1 MIFKLAYNITLC
13 KYVES
18 KVLYKKKNPIFLCYA
33 NYALS
38 ETEREKGEGEK
49 TKSNCSSKFLELR
62 NVSRIFTFEVIFSL
76 EEFVCSHF
84 LAEISRELSEEGK
97 TGPF

>member
-1 MIFKLAYNITLC
+1 MQTG
-13 KYVES
+13 
-18 KVLYKKKNPIFLCYA
+18 P
-33 NYALS
+33 
-38 ETEREKGEGEK
+38 ERTRERKKGEVER

-62 NVSRIFTFEVIFSL
+62 NVSRIFTFEVIFFL

-97 TGPF
+97 PDRSNFNL